1 MTYSAQPIDPRV
13 SGGAAAL
20 WLVSRETRP
29 SDARESW
36 ARGMTATL
44 QVGLH
49 FDVVQLPSGVV
60 ERGIHGIKD
69 QAGIQDHF
77 LAVGITSAVIV
88 SRTQA
93 RYFLLVPPR
102 TSRDWSEPG
111 TQCIGAD
118 HPVNYLGVPAPTRRE
133 PPGAYWLLPAPD
145 DSRML
150 CDPMKVRVLIG
161 KSKHRQGQG

>member
-1 MTYSAQPIDPRV
+1 MTYVNRPAEPTLYLS
-13 SGGAAAL
+13 AAL
-20 WLVSRETRP
+20 WLVSRECRP

-36 ARGMTATL
+36 MQCMPAML

-49 FDVVQLPSGVV
+49 FDVVQLPSGIV
-60 ERGIHGIKD
+60 ERGIDGVRDREGIE
-69 QAGIQDHF
+69 DHF
-77 LAVGITSAVIV
+77 RTIGITSAVIV
-88 SRTQA
+88 SRTQT

-150 CDPMKVRVLIG
+150 CDPVKVRVLIG
-161 KSKHRQGQG
+161 TSKHRQGQG

>member
-1 MTYSAQPIDPRV
+1 
-13 SGGAAAL
+13 
-20 WLVSRETRP
+20 
-29 SDARESW
+29 
-36 ARGMTATL
+36 MTATL

-49 FDVVQLPSGVV
+49 FDVVRLPSGVV

-77 LAVGITSAVIV
+77 LAVGITSAVVV
-88 SRTQA
+88 SRTQT

-118 HPVNYLGVPAPTRRE
+118 HPVNYLGVPARTRRE
-133 PPGAYWLLPAPD
+133 PPGAHWLLPAPD